1 MEKQQSPDLPQPA
14 GLPQQRERAI
24 SMLSE
29 SFAHNFLEL
38 EEFERRIEVAQ
49 AARTVK
55 ELAALIEDLP
65 AEVSEP
71 ASSPPALPQGEQ
83 EILGLLSTRRFSGK
97 WLNRRTVSAR
107 GLMCSMILDYRDLEL
122 PPGETELKLK
132 TLMSEVSIRVPPDLR
147 VELDVMPVMAEIR
160 EKGPVRHDA
169 EPRQSSSRQ
178 SVLRISGL
186 IIMSELVVRAK

>member
-1 MEKQQSPDLPQPA
+1 
-14 GLPQQRERAI
+14 
-24 SMLSE
+24 
-29 SFAHNFLEL
+29 
-38 EEFERRIEVAQ
+38 
-49 AARTVK
+49 
-55 ELAALIEDLP
+55 
-65 AEVSEP
+65 
-71 ASSPPALPQGEQ
+71 
-83 EILGLLSTRRFSGK
+83 
-97 WLNRRTVSAR
+97 
-107 GLMCSMILDYRDLEL
+107 MILDYRDLEL